1 MGLFVET
8 CYENAILEP
17 VPFRVWDRFHLAEWR
32 IVPVLQT
39 WYIGLR
45 CRRELCPEEG
55 GGWDG
60 SREAHP
66 LPCDGPRLS
75 CPDALLSPVSAK
87 HFVVGLDAGGSN
99 TLLLAECDGCPTR
112 IDRQGPGAN
121 PHRTGVEQSAGILAT
136 LVREALQP
144 HGPVD
149 RLSVCAGVA
158 GAGRSEEQEALAT
171 HLRRVL
177 ADDAGAVHVEVVHDA
192 CIALEAAF
200 GSGSG
205 LAVIAGT
212 GSVVFGR
219 ARDGTTHRT
228 GGWGYVL
235 GDPGSGYAVGRAGL
249 RAVAAAFDGGADTSL
264 RARVDERWGIGGRE
278 VLIRRVHRDEFA
290 LQDVAPLV
298 MEAAANGDAVAA
310 DILTSQADALMEQLE
325 WLLDGTDDIAPRIA
339 LLGGMLRNGH
349 YAEVL
354 RRTLRTRVPGWSAEV
369 LRHEPVVGALR
380 RAHSLDT

>member
-1 MGLFVET
+1 M
-8 CYENAILEP
+8 
-17 VPFRVWDRFHLAEWR
+17 
-32 IVPVLQT
+32 
-39 WYIGLR
+39 
-45 CRRELCPEEG
+45 
-55 GGWDG
+55 
-60 SREAHP
+60 
-66 LPCDGPRLS
+66 
-75 CPDALLSPVSAK
+75 SAK

-264 RARVDERWGIGGRE
+264 RARVDERWGIDGRE
-278 VLIRRVHRDEFA
+278 VLIRRVHEDEFA

-310 DILTSQADALMEQLE
+310 DILTSQAAALLDQVE
-325 WLLDGTDDIAPRIA
+325 WLLDGTDDIAP
-339 LLGGMLRNGH
+339 
-349 YAEVL
+349 
-354 RRTLRTRVPGWSAEV
+354 
-369 LRHEPVVGALR
+369 
-380 RAHSLDT
+380 